1 MSEEYRKVQLPK
13 AVNLKYEEVDPEL
26 LAAMDAI
33 DNEDWD
39 GDEENMGAEEE
50 GFIPDDFIQQA
61 INDEGA
67 EDFDFDAHIRN
78 LLKQR
83 DLRDRCTVEL
93 TEDRYADEI
102 RLDKQSDDGEDEM
115 VKREDREIDR
125 QFSIV
130 GDWEKRVEWMMMN
143 GDEWWMV
150 NGEWWMMNDKW

>member
-1 MSEEYRKVQLPK
+1 
-13 AVNLKYEEVDPEL
+13 
-26 LAAMDAI
+26 MDAI
-33 DNEDWD
+33 DNEEWE

-61 INDEGA
+61 IQDEGA

-102 RLDKQSDDGEDEM
+102 RLDRQPGGEGEYM
-115 VKREDREIDR
+115 MQREDREIDR

-130 GDWEKRVEWMMMN
+130 CD
-143 GDEWWMV
+143 
-150 NGEWWMMNDKW
+150 

>member
-1 MSEEYRKVQLPK
+1 
-13 AVNLKYEEVDPEL
+13 
-26 LAAMDAI
+26 MDAI
-33 DNEDWD
+33 DNDEWY
-39 GDEENMGAEEE
+39 GDEEDVGAEEE

-102 RLDKQSDDGEDEM
+102 RLDKHSGNANQVE
-115 VKREDREIDR
+115 REDREIDR

-130 GDWEKRVEWMMMN
+130 CGMN
-143 GDEWWMV
+143 E
-150 NGEWWMMNDKW
+150 

>member
-1 MSEEYRKVQLPK
+1 MKLDDDILPEEYRKVQLPK

-26 LAAMDAI
+26 LAAMEAI
-33 DNEDWD
+33 DNDEWE
-39 GDEENMGAEEE
+39 GDEEDERAEEN

-61 INDEGA
+61 IQDEGA

-83 DLRDRCTVEL
+83 DLRDRCLVEL

-102 RLDKQSDDGEDEM
+102 RLDKKGEGEGEEED

-125 QFSIV
+125 QFNVV
-130 GDWEKRVEWMMMN
+130 GD
-143 GDEWWMV
+143 DS
-150 NGEWWMMNDKW
+150 